1 MDIRILKYF
10 LAVTREKSISG
21 AAVWLHV
28 SQPALSKQLMD
39 LEKELGVKL
48 FIRGRRRIT
57 LTDEGVLLCK
67 RAGEIVELLQKT
79 EAELQASKEL
89 ITGDVYIGAGE
100 TYGMSVIAEAAGY
113 IRAKY
118 PDVFFHIFSGD
129 AETVM
134 ERIDKGLLD
143 FGLLIGPVNAEKY
156 DYLRLSLTD
165 RWGVLM
171 RRDNPLAV
179 KKNVSPEDVSVL
191 PLIYPRLARVRSN
204 ITSWLGKNYE
214 QLNIVATYNLIFN
227 ASVMVRK
234 GLGCVLGLDG
244 LINTKGDEELCFK
257 PFEPKL
263 EVEMSVVWKKYP
275 VFSKAAS
282 LFLDRLKTSEKI

>member
-1 MDIRILKYF
+1 MDVRILRYF
-10 LAVTREKSISG
+10 LAVAREESISG
-21 AAVWLHV
+21 AAVQLHV

-39 LEKELGVKL
+39 LEEELGVKL
-48 FIRGRRRIT
+48 FIRGRRKIT
-57 LTDEGVLLCK
+57 LTDEGMFLRK
-67 RAGEIVELLQKT
+67 RAGDIVELLQRT
-79 EAELQASKEL
+79 EAELQAPEEL

-100 TYGMSVIAEAAGY
+100 SRGMSVIAEAAGD
-113 IRAKY
+113 IRAEY
-118 PDVFFHIFSGD
+118 PGVSFHIFSGD

-143 FGLLIGPVNAEKY
+143 FGLILGPVDAEKY
-156 DYLRLSLTD
+156 GYLRLPLTD

-171 RRDNPLAV
+171 RRDNLLAA
-179 KKNVSPEDVSVL
+179 KKALSPEDVSGL

-227 ASVMVRK
+227 ASVMVRR

-244 LINTKGDEELCFK
+244 LINVKGDVELCFK
-257 PFEPKL
+257 PFEPELKADI
-263 EVEMSVVWKKYP
+263 SVVWKKYP
-275 VFSKAAS
+275 VFSKAAG
-282 LFLDRLKTSEKI
+282 LFLERLKSG